1 MSNQHTLLMSNLL
14 PVGSN
19 ISTWWNFGSMLL
31 TCLMLQITTGFFLA
45 IHYTANINL
54 AFSSVIH
61 ITRDVPYGWIMQ
73 NLHAISASMFFICIY
88 IHIARGL
95 YYGLYLNKEVWLS
108 GTALLITLMATAFFG
123 YVLPWGQ
130 MSFWAAT
137 VITNLLTAIP
147 YLGTMLTTWL
157 WGGFS
162 INDPT
167 LTRFFALHFIL
178 PFAIMALSSIHI
190 ILLHNEGSNNPLGTN
205 SDIDKIPFHPYH
217 SYKDMLMFTSMIT
230 LLFITL
236 SFSPD
241 LLNYP
246 ENFSKANPLVTPQHI
261 KPEWYFLFA
270 YGILRSI
277 PNKLGG
283 ALALLMSVMIL
294 TTVPF
299 THTSYTR
306 SMMFRPLSQI
316 LFWTLMAT
324 FITITWTASK
334 PVEPPFISIS
344 QTTSIFYFSFFITIP
359 LLGWTENK
367 IMMMNN

>member
-1 MSNQHTLLMSNLL
+1 MSNQHTLLIFNLL

-31 TCLMLQITTGFFLA
+31 TCLALQIMTGFFLA

-54 AFSSVIH
+54 AFSSVMH

-73 NLHAISASMFFICIY
+73 NLHAIGASMFFICIY
-88 IHIARGL
+88 THIARGL
-95 YYGLYLNKEVWLS
+95 YYGLHLNKSVWLS
-108 GTALLITLMATAFFG
+108 GTTLLIILMATAFFG

-147 YLGTMLTTWL
+147 YLGTAITTWL

-178 PFAIMALSSIHI
+178 PFTIISLSSIHI
-190 ILLHNEGSNNPLGTN
+190 ILLHNKGSNNPLGTN

-217 SYKDMLMFTSMIT
+217 SYKDTLTTTFMLIT
-230 LLFITL
+230 LFIIL
-236 SFSPD
+236 SFTPD
-241 LLNYP
+241 LFNDP

-283 ALALLMSVMIL
+283 TLALLMSVIIL
-294 TTVPF
+294 MTAPF
-299 THTSYTR
+299 THTSYVR
-306 SMMFRPLSQI
+306 SMSFRPLAQTM
-316 LFWTLMAT
+316 FWMLIAT

-334 PVEPPFISIS
+334 PVEPPFITIS
-344 QTTSIFYFSFFITIP
+344 QMTSIFYFSFFIMNP

-367 IMMMNN
+367 IMMNY

>member
-1 MSNQHTLLMSNLL
+1 MSNQHMLMLFNLL

-31 TCLMLQITTGFFLA
+31 TCSALQILTGFFLA

-54 AFSSVIH
+54 AFSSIVH

-73 NLHAISASMFFICIY
+73 NLHAIGASMFFICIY

-95 YYGLYLNKEVWLS
+95 YYGSYLNKNVWLS
-108 GTALLITLMATAFFG
+108 GTTLMIILMATAFFG

-147 YLGTMLTTWL
+147 YIGTALTTWL

-178 PFAIMALSSIHI
+178 PFTIISMSSIHI
-190 ILLHNEGSNNPLGTN
+190 MLLHTEGSSNPLGTN

-217 SYKDMLMFTSMIT
+217 SYKDTLMLTIMLTMLFTIM
-230 LLFITL
+230 
-236 SFSPD
+236 SFTPD
-241 LLNYP
+241 IFNDP

-283 ALALLMSVMIL
+283 TVALVLSVTILL
-294 TTVPF
+294 TVPF
-299 THTSYTR
+299 THTSHLRPMT
-306 SMMFRPLSQI
+306 FRPLMQ
-316 LFWTLMAT
+316 LMFWTLVAT
-324 FITITWTASK
+324 FATITWAATK
-334 PVEPPFISIS
+334 PVEPPFTLIGQI
-344 QTTSIFYFSFFITIP
+344 TSTLYFTFFIMNP
-359 LLGWTENK
+359 LLGWLENK
-367 IMMMNN
+367 ISTPNT

>member
-1 MSNQHTLLMSNLL
+1 MPNHHTLLSSSLF

-31 TCLMLQITTGFFLA
+31 TCTALQISTGFFLA
-45 IHYTANINL
+45 VHYTANINL
-54 AFSSVIH
+54 AFSSIIH

-73 NLHAISASMFFICIY
+73 NLHAIGASLFFLCIY

-95 YYGLYLNKEVWLS
+95 YYGLYMNKGVWLS
-108 GTALLITLMATAFFG
+108 GTTLLIILMATAFFG

-137 VITNLLTAIP
+137 VITNLLTAVP
-147 YLGTMLTTWL
+147 YLGNSLTTWL

-178 PFAIMALSSIHI
+178 PFLITSLSSIHI

-205 SDIDKIPFHPYH
+205 SDIDKVPIHPYH
-217 SYKDMLMFTSMIT
+217 SYKDMFMISSMIT
-230 LLFITL
+230 LLFIVL
-236 SFSPD
+236 SFMPD
-241 LLNYP
+241 LLNDP
-246 ENFSKANPLVTPQHI
+246 ENFSKANPMTTPQHI

-270 YGILRSI
+270 YSILRSI

-283 ALALLMSVMIL
+283 TLALLMSVIIL
-294 TTVPF
+294 TTTPF
-299 THTSYTR
+299 THTSYIRPMT
-306 SMMFRPLSQI
+306 FRPLTQA
-316 LFWTLMAT
+316 LFWTLIAT
-324 FITITWTASK
+324 FITITWTATK
-334 PVEPPFISIS
+334 QVEPPFTLIS
-344 QTTSIFYFSFFITIP
+344 QVASVTYFSFFIINP
-359 LLGWTENK
+359 IFGWAENK
-367 IMMMNN
+367 TMMNN

>member
-1 MSNQHTLLMSNLL
+1 MSNQHTLLMFNQL
-14 PVGSN
+14 PVGLN

-31 TCLMLQITTGFFLA
+31 TCLILQTTTGFFLA

-54 AFSSVIH
+54 AFSSIIH

-73 NLHAISASMFFICIY
+73 NLHATGASMFFICIY

-95 YYGLYLNKEVWLS
+95 YYGSYLNKEVWLS
-108 GTALLITLMATAFFG
+108 GTTLLITLMATAFFG

-137 VITNLLTAIP
+137 VITNLLTAVP
-147 YLGTMLTTWL
+147 YLGSTLTTWL

-178 PFAIMALSSIHI
+178 PFAIISLSSIHVL
-190 ILLHNEGSNNPLGTN
+190 LLHNEGSSNPLGTN

-217 SYKDMLMFTSMIT
+217 SHKDILMLTILIT
-230 LLFITL
+230 LLLTMMSFIPNA
-236 SFSPD
+236 FND
-241 LLNYP
+241 P
-246 ENFSKANPLVTPQHI
+246 ENFSKANPMVTPQHI

-283 ALALLMSVMIL
+283 TLALILSVTIL
-294 TTVPF
+294 LTAPF
-299 THTSYTR
+299 THTSHIR
-306 SMMFRPLSQI
+306 SMTFRPLTQ
-316 LFWTLMAT
+316 LMFWTLIAT
-324 FITITWTASK
+324 FMTITWAASK
-334 PVEPPFISIS
+334 PVGTPFIFFS
-344 QTTSIFYFSFFITIP
+344 QTTSALYFLFFFLNPISVW
-359 LLGWTENK
+359 LENK
-367 IMMMNN
+367 MMIAHN

>member
-1 MSNQHTLLMSNLL
+1 MPHHTLLLFNLL
-14 PVGSN
+14 PVSLN

-31 TCLMLQITTGFFLA
+31 ACLTLQITTGFFLA
-45 IHYTANINL
+45 LHYTANVNL
-54 AFSSVIH
+54 AFSSIIH
-61 ITRDVPYGWIMQ
+61 ITRDVPYGWTMQ
-73 NLHAISASMFFICIY
+73 NLHSIGASMFFICIY

-95 YYGLYLNKEVWLS
+95 YYSSYLNKEVWLS
-108 GTALLITLMATAFFG
+108 GITLLATLMATAFFG

-147 YLGTMLTTWL
+147 YLGTSLTTWL

-178 PFAIMALSSIHI
+178 PFAIVSLTSVHI
-190 ILLHNEGSNNPLGTN
+190 VLLHNEGSSNPLGTN

-217 SYKDMLMFTSMIT
+217 SYKDTLMLTFMIT
-230 LLFITL
+230 TLFMIM
-236 SFSPD
+236 SFAPD
-241 LLNYP
+241 LFNDP
-246 ENFSKANPLVTPQHI
+246 ENFSKANPLITPQHI

-283 ALALLMSVMIL
+283 TLALVMSIAILMTM
-294 TTVPF
+294 PF
-299 THTSYTR
+299 THTSLVRT
-306 SMMFRPLSQI
+306 MTFRPLSQ
-316 LFWTLMAT
+316 LMFWTLIAT
-324 FITITWTASK
+324 FITITWTATK
-334 PVEPPFISIS
+334 PVEPPFITIG
-344 QTTSIFYFSFFITIP
+344 QLTSILYFSFFMTNP

-367 IMMMNN
+367 MMMTNT

>member
-1 MSNQHTLLMSNLL
+1 MPHQHTLISFNLL
-14 PVGSN
+14 PVSSN
-19 ISTWWNFGSMLL
+19 ISTWWNFGSMLIF
-31 TCLMLQITTGFFLA
+31 CLALQITTGLFLA
-45 IHYTANINL
+45 FHYTANINL
-54 AFSSVIH
+54 AFSSIIH
-61 ITRDVPYGWIMQ
+61 ILRDVPSGWIMQ
-73 NLHAISASMFFICIY
+73 NMHAIGASMFFICIY

-108 GTALLITLMATAFFG
+108 GVILLIILMATAFFG

-147 YLGTMLTTWL
+147 YLGDYLTTWL

-178 PFAIMALSSIHI
+178 PFILTAMALVHI
-190 ILLHNEGSNNPLGTN
+190 ILLHNKGSNNPLGTN
-205 SDIDKIPFHPYH
+205 PDIDKIPFHPYH
-217 SYKDMLMFTSMIT
+217 SHKDILMLIFMMSVIFMIMSLT
-230 LLFITL
+230 PNIFN
-236 SFSPD
+236 D
-241 LLNYP
+241 P

-283 ALALLMSVMIL
+283 AFALIMSIVIL
-294 TTVPF
+294 ISVPF
-299 THTSYTR
+299 THTSHIR
-306 SMMFRPLSQI
+306 SMTFRPLAQ
-316 LFWTLMAT
+316 LMFWTFIAT
-324 FITITWTASK
+324 SMTITWVATK
-334 PVEPPFISIS
+334 PVESPFIIIS
-344 QTTSIFYFSFFITIP
+344 QMTSMIYFFFFILNPI
-359 LLGWTENK
+359 LGWIENK
-367 IMMMNN
+367 IMMTNY

>member
-1 MSNQHTLLMSNLL
+1 MSNQHKLTAFNLL
-14 PVGSN
+14 PVGCN

-31 TCLMLQITTGFFLA
+31 TCIMLQTMTGFFLA

-54 AFSSVIH
+54 AFSSIIH
-61 ITRDVPYGWIMQ
+61 ITRDVPYGWTMQ
-73 NLHAISASMFFICIY
+73 NLHAMGASMFFICIY
-88 IHIARGL
+88 THIARGL
-95 YYGLYLNKEVWLS
+95 YYGSYLNKEVWLS
-108 GTALLITLMATAFFG
+108 GITLLITLMATAFFG

-147 YLGTMLTTWL
+147 YLGNTITTWL

-178 PFAIMALSSIHI
+178 PFTIISLSSIHI
-190 ILLHNEGSNNPLGTN
+190 MLLHNEGSNNPLGTN

-217 SYKDMLMFTSMIT
+217 SYKDTLMLTTMIT
-230 LLFITL
+230 LLLVMTTL
-236 SFSPD
+236 TPD
-241 LLNYP
+241 IFNDP

-270 YGILRSI
+270 YSILRSI

-283 ALALLMSVMIL
+283 TLALLMSVMIL
-294 TTVPF
+294 IIMPL
-299 THTSYTR
+299 THTSRTR
-306 SMMFRPLSQI
+306 SMTFRPMAQFM
-316 LFWTLMAT
+316 FWMLIAT
-324 FITITWTASK
+324 FITMTWAATK
-334 PVEPPFISIS
+334 PVEPPFTIIG
-344 QTTSIFYFSFFITIP
+344 QTTSILYFMFFIMNP
-359 LLGWTENK
+359 LLGWVENK
-367 IMMMNN
+367 IMTKC

>member
-1 MSNQHTLLMSNLL
+1 MPNHYALITFNLL

-31 TCLMLQITTGFFLA
+31 TCLALQILTGFFLA

-73 NLHAISASMFFICIY
+73 NLHAIGASMFFICIY

-95 YYGLYLNKEVWLS
+95 YYGSYLNKEVWMS
-108 GTALLITLMATAFFG
+108 GITLLVILMATAFFG

-147 YLGTMLTTWL
+147 YIGTTVTTWL

-178 PFAIMALSSIHI
+178 PFTIISATSIHI
-190 ILLHNEGSNNPLGTN
+190 LLLHNEGSSNPLGTN

-217 SYKDMLMFTSMIT
+217 SYKDMLMFTLLIT
-230 LLFITL
+230 LTFIIL
-236 SFSPD
+236 SFTPD
-241 LLNYP
+241 LFNDP
-246 ENFSKANPLVTPQHI
+246 DNFSKANPMTTPQHI

-283 ALALLMSVMIL
+283 TIALIMSITIL
-294 TTVPF
+294 ATAPF
-299 THTSYTR
+299 THTSHLRPMT
-306 SMMFRPLSQI
+306 FRPAMQLA
-316 LFWTLMAT
+316 FWTLITT
-324 FITITWTASK
+324 FITITWAATK
-334 PVEPPFISIS
+334 PVEPPFTAIA
-344 QTTSIFYFSFFITIP
+344 QTTSTLYFLFFITNPI
-359 LLGWTENK
+359 LGWIENK
-367 IMMMNN
+367 IMMTSS

>member
-1 MSNQHTLLMSNLL
+1 MSNHHMLSTFNLL

-19 ISTWWNFGSMLL
+19 ISTWWNFGSMLM
-31 TCLMLQITTGFFLA
+31 TCLALQTITGFFLA

-54 AFSSVIH
+54 AFSSIMH
-61 ITRDVPYGWIMQ
+61 ITRDIPYGWIMQ
-73 NLHAISASMFFICIY
+73 NLHAIGASMFFVCIY
-88 IHIARGL
+88 IHIARGI
-95 YYGLYLNKEVWLS
+95 YYGSYLNKEVWLS
-108 GTALLITLMATAFFG
+108 GVILLTALMATAFFG

-167 LTRFFALHFIL
+167 LTRFFALHFVL
-178 PFAIMALSSIHI
+178 PFIIISMSSIHI
-190 ILLHNEGSNNPLGTN
+190 ILLHNEGSSNPLGTN

-217 SYKDMLMFTSMIT
+217 SYKDMLMLTILITILLTIMSFTPN
-230 LLFITL
+230 LFN
-236 SFSPD
+236 D
-241 LLNYP
+241 P

-283 ALALLMSVMIL
+283 TIALLMSIAIL
-294 TTVPF
+294 TTMPF
-299 THTSYTR
+299 THTSPIR
-306 SMMFRPLSQI
+306 SSTFRPLMQ
-316 LFWTLMAT
+316 LTFWTMVTT
-324 FITITWTASK
+324 FIIITWTATK
-334 PVEPPFISIS
+334 PVEPPFTAIG
-344 QTTSIFYFSFFITIP
+344 QMTSTLYFLFFTINP
-359 LLGWTENK
+359 MLGWAENK
-367 IMMMNN
+367 IMHN

>member
-1 MSNQHTLLMSNLL
+1 MSHQHTLLMFNLL

-31 TCLMLQITTGFFLA
+31 TCLALQITTGFFLA

-61 ITRDVPYGWIMQ
+61 IMRDIPYGWTMQ
-73 NLHAISASMFFICIY
+73 NLHAIGASMFFICIY

-95 YYGLYLNKEVWLS
+95 YYGSYLNKEVWLS
-108 GTALLITLMATAFFG
+108 GVTLLIILMATAFFG

-147 YLGTMLTTWL
+147 YLGNSLTTWL

-178 PFAIMALSSIHI
+178 PFTLISLSSIHI
-190 ILLHNEGSNNPLGTN
+190 ILLHNEGSSNPLGTN

-217 SYKDMLMFTSMIT
+217 THKDMFMLTIMMT
-230 LLFITL
+230 LIFLIM

-241 LLNYP
+241 LFNDP
-246 ENFSKANPLVTPQHI
+246 ENFSKANPMVTPQHI

-283 ALALLMSVMIL
+283 AVALTLSILILM
-294 TTVPF
+294 TAPF
-299 THTSYTR
+299 SHTSTTR
-306 SMMFRPLSQI
+306 TLTFRPLSQLI
-316 LFWTLMAT
+316 FWSLIAT
-324 FITITWTASK
+324 FIMITWTATK
-334 PVEPPFISIS
+334 PVEAPFTAIG
-344 QTTSIFYFSFFITIP
+344 QTTSFLYFLFFISQP
-359 LLGWTENK
+359 MLGWLEN
-367 IMMMNN
+367 NLSYN

>member
-1 MSNQHTLLMSNLL
+1 MSHQHTLMLFNLL

-31 TCLMLQITTGFFLA
+31 TCLMVQIMTGFFLA
-45 IHYTANINL
+45 IHYTANISL
-54 AFSSVIH
+54 AFSSIIH
-61 ITRDVPYGWIMQ
+61 TSRDVPYGWIMQ
-73 NLHAISASMFFICIY
+73 NTHAIGASLFFICIY
-88 IHIARGL
+88 IHIARGI
-95 YYGLYLNKEVWLS
+95 YYGSYLNKEVWLS
-108 GTALLITLMATAFFG
+108 GTTLLILLMATAFFG

-147 YLGTMLTTWL
+147 YFGTTLTTWL
-157 WGGFS
+157 WGGFA

-178 PFAIMALSSIHI
+178 PFTIISASSIHI
-190 ILLHNEGSNNPLGTN
+190 LLLHNEGSNNPLGTN

-217 SYKDMLMFTSMIT
+217 SYKDTLMLTMMIT
-230 LLFITL
+230 LLFIIL
-236 SFSPD
+236 SFYPNV
-241 LLNYP
+241 LNDP

-283 ALALLMSVMIL
+283 ALALVLSIAIL
-294 TTVPF
+294 FTTPF
-299 THTSYTR
+299 THTSFTR
-306 SMMFRPLSQI
+306 SMMFRPFMQLT
-316 LFWTLMAT
+316 FWTFATT
-324 FITITWTASK
+324 FIIITWAATK
-334 PVEPPFISIS
+334 PVEPPFTEIGQLASIL
-344 QTTSIFYFSFFITIP
+344 YFMFFMVNP
-359 LLGWTENK
+359 LLGLAENK
-367 IMMMNN
+367 ISNFN

>member
-1 MSNQHTLLMSNLL
+1 MSHQHTLMLFNLL

-31 TCLMLQITTGFFLA
+31 TCSMIQIMTGFFLA

-54 AFSSVIH
+54 AFSSIIH
-61 ITRDVPYGWIMQ
+61 ISRDVPYGWIMQ
-73 NLHAISASMFFICIY
+73 NTHAIGASLFFICIY

-95 YYGLYLNKEVWLS
+95 YYGSYLNKEVWIS
-108 GTALLITLMATAFFG
+108 GTTLLIILMATAFFG

-147 YLGTMLTTWL
+147 YLGTTLTTWL
-157 WGGFS
+157 WGGFA

-178 PFAIMALSSIHI
+178 PFAIISMSSIHI
-190 ILLHNEGSNNPLGTN
+190 LLLHNEGSSNPLGTN

-217 SYKDMLMFTSMIT
+217 SYKDALMLTTMIT
-230 LLFITL
+230 MLFMIL
-236 SFSPD
+236 SFFPNI
-241 LLNYP
+241 LNDP
-246 ENFSKANPLVTPQHI
+246 ENFSKANPLITPQHI

-283 ALALLMSVMIL
+283 AIALIMSIAIL
-294 TTVPF
+294 FTTPF
-299 THTSYTR
+299 THTSHIR
-306 SMMFRPLSQI
+306 SMMFRPFMQLT
-316 LFWTLMAT
+316 FWTFTTT
-324 FITITWTASK
+324 FLIITWAATK
-334 PVEPPFISIS
+334 PVEPPFTEIGQLASIL
-344 QTTSIFYFSFFITIP
+344 YFTFFMANP
-359 LLGWTENK
+359 LLGLGENK
-367 IMMMNN
+367 ISKFA

>member
-1 MSNQHTLLMSNLL
+1 MSNHHMLLLFNLL

-31 TCLMLQITTGFFLA
+31 ACSTMQTLTGFFLA

-61 ITRDVPYGWIMQ
+61 MTRDVPYGWIMQ
-73 NLHAISASMFFICIY
+73 NLHAIGASMFFICIY

-95 YYGLYLNKEVWLS
+95 YYGSYMNKNVWLS
-108 GTALLITLMATAFFG
+108 GTTLLIILMATAFFG

-137 VITNLLTAIP
+137 VITNLLTSIP
-147 YLGTMLTTWL
+147 YIGTTLTTWL

-178 PFAIMALSSIHI
+178 PFAIISMSMIHI
-190 ILLHNEGSNNPLGTN
+190 MLLHTEGSSNPLGTN

-217 SYKDMLMFTSMIT
+217 SYKDILMLTTMITLMFTIMTFTPNI
-230 LLFITL
+230 FN
-236 SFSPD
+236 D
-241 LLNYP
+241 P

-283 ALALLMSVMIL
+283 AVALVLSVMIL
-294 TTVPF
+294 MTAPF
-299 THTSYTR
+299 THTSHVR
-306 SMMFRPLSQI
+306 SMTFRPIMQTV
-316 LFWTLMAT
+316 FWAMTAT
-324 FITITWTASK
+324 FITITWAATK
-334 PVEPPFISIS
+334 PVEPPFTLIG
-344 QTTSIFYFSFFITIP
+344 QLTSALYFLFFIMNP
-359 LLGWTENK
+359 LIGLLENK
-367 IMMMNN
+367 ISTDTC

>member
-1 MSNQHTLLMSNLL
+1 MPNKHTLTMFNLL
-14 PVGSN
+14 PVSSN

-31 TCLMLQITTGFFLA
+31 ACLTAQMITGFFLA
-45 IHYTANINL
+45 IHYTANVNL
-54 AFSSVIH
+54 AFSSVTH
-61 ITRDVPYGWIMQ
+61 IMRDVPYGWVVQ
-73 NLHAISASMFFICIY
+73 NLHAIGASMFFICIY

-108 GTALLITLMATAFFG
+108 GTAILATLMATAFFG

-147 YLGTMLTTWL
+147 YLGTTLTTWL

-167 LTRFFALHFIL
+167 LTRFFALHFLL
-178 PFAIMALSSIHI
+178 PFAIISMSSIHI
-190 ILLHNEGSNNPLGTN
+190 MLLHNEGSSNPLGTN

-217 SYKDMLMFTSMIT
+217 SYKDTLMLTTIIT
-230 LLFITL
+230 MLLIIL
-236 SFSPD
+236 SFFPNLFND
-241 LLNYP
+241 P

-283 ALALLMSVMIL
+283 TLALLMSIAIL
-294 TTVPF
+294 TLMPL
-299 THTSYTR
+299 THTSNIR
-306 SMMFRPLSQI
+306 SATFRPLTQ
-316 LFWTLMAT
+316 LMFWTLIAT
-324 FITITWTASK
+324 LIVITWTATK
-334 PVEPPFISIS
+334 PVEPPFMTVGQTASIL
-344 QTTSIFYFSFFITIP
+344 YFSFFMMSP
-359 LLGWTENK
+359 LLGWAENK
-367 IMMMNN
+367 ITST

>member
-1 MSNQHTLLMSNLL
+1 MPNQHTLLTFNLL

-31 TCLMLQITTGFFLA
+31 TCLLLQTLTGFFLA

-54 AFSSVIH
+54 AFSSIIH
-61 ITRDVPYGWIMQ
+61 ITRDVPHGWIMQ
-73 NLHAISASMFFICIY
+73 NLHAIGASMFFICAY

-95 YYGLYLNKEVWLS
+95 YYGSYLNKEVWLS
-108 GTALLITLMATAFFG
+108 GTALLLLLMATAFFG

-137 VITNLLTAIP
+137 VITNLLTSVP
-147 YLGTMLTTWL
+147 YLGTSLTTWL

-167 LTRFFALHFIL
+167 LTRFFALHLIL
-178 PFAIMALSSIHI
+178 PFTIISMSSLHVM
-190 ILLHNEGSNNPLGTN
+190 LLHNEGSSNPLGTN
-205 SDIDKIPFHPYH
+205 SNTDKIPFHPYH
-217 SYKDMLMFTSMIT
+217 TYKDMLMLTIMIT
-230 LLFITL
+230 LLFTIM
-236 SFSPD
+236 SFTPD
-241 LLNYP
+241 IFNDP
-246 ENFSKANPLVTPQHI
+246 ENFSKANPMVTPQHI

-283 ALALLMSVMIL
+283 TLALLMSVTIL
-294 TTVPF
+294 ITMPF

-306 SMMFRPLSQI
+306 SMTFRPMAQLM
-316 LFWTLMAT
+316 FWTLIAT
-324 FITITWTASK
+324 FITITWTATK
-334 PVEPPFISIS
+334 PVEPPFIIIG
-344 QTTSIFYFSFFITIP
+344 QITSTMYFMFFFTNP
-359 LLGWTENK
+359 LFGWIENK
-367 IMMMNN
+367 IMTFC

>member
-1 MSNQHTLLMSNLL
+1 MPNQHLLLLFNLL
-14 PVGSN
+14 PVGLN

-31 TCLMLQITTGFFLA
+31 SCSTLQIITGFFLA

-54 AFSSVIH
+54 AFSSIIH
-61 ITRDVPYGWIMQ
+61 ITRDVPYGWMMQ
-73 NLHAISASMFFICIY
+73 NIHAIGASMFFICIY

-95 YYGLYLNKEVWLS
+95 YYGAYLNKEVWLS
-108 GTALLITLMATAFFG
+108 GTSLFIILMATAFFG

-147 YLGTMLTTWL
+147 YLGNTLTSWL

-178 PFAIMALSSIHI
+178 PFSIISLSSIHI
-190 ILLHNEGSNNPLGTN
+190 MLLHTEGSSNPLGTN

-217 SYKDMLMFTSMIT
+217 THKDILMLTLMIT
-230 LLFITL
+230 LLFTIL

-241 LLNYP
+241 IFNDP

-283 ALALLMSVMIL
+283 TIALILSVTILLTL
-294 TTVPF
+294 PF
-299 THTSYTR
+299 THTSHLR
-306 SMMFRPLSQI
+306 SMTFRPLAQ
-316 LFWTLMAT
+316 LMFWTLVAT
-324 FITITWTASK
+324 FITITWTATK
-334 PVEPPFISIS
+334 PVEPPF
-344 QTTSIFYFSFFITIP
+344 TTIGQITSSLYFLFFLTTPI
-359 LLGWTENK
+359 LGWSENK
-367 IMMMNN
+367 ISMINS

>member
-1 MSNQHTLLMSNLL
+1 MSTQHTLLVFNLL
-14 PVGSN
+14 PVASN

-31 TCLMLQITTGFFLA
+31 SCLALQTTTGFFLA
-45 IHYTANINL
+45 IHYTANTNL

-61 ITRDVPYGWIMQ
+61 TTRDVPYGWIMQ
-73 NLHAISASMFFICIY
+73 NLHAMGASMFFICIY

-95 YYGLYLNKEVWLS
+95 YYGSYMNKEVWLS
-108 GTALLITLMATAFFG
+108 GTTLLITLMATAFFG

-137 VITNLLTAIP
+137 VITNLLTAVP
-147 YLGTMLTTWL
+147 YLGTTLTTWL

-178 PFAIMALSSIHI
+178 PFGIISLSSIHI
-190 ILLHNEGSNNPLGTN
+190 LLLHNEGSSNPLGANPDT
-205 SDIDKIPFHPYH
+205 DKIPFHPYH
-217 SYKDMLMFTSMIT
+217 SYKDTLMLTLLMT

-236 SFSPD
+236 TFAPNMFND
-241 LLNYP
+241 P

-283 ALALLMSVMIL
+283 ALALLMSVAIL
-294 TTVPF
+294 MTSPF
-299 THTSYTR
+299 THTSHTR
-306 SMMFRPLSQI
+306 SMTFRPFAQVM
-316 LFWTLMAT
+316 FWTLIPT
-324 FITITWTASK
+324 FIIITWAATK
-334 PVEPPFISIS
+334 PVEPPFTTIG
-344 QTTSIFYFSFFITIP
+344 QMTSIMYFSFFIANP
-359 LLGWTENK
+359 LLGWIENK
-367 IMMMNN
+367 IMTP

>member
-1 MSNQHTLLMSNLL
+1 MSHQHILTLFNLL
-14 PVGSN
+14 PVATN

-31 TCLMLQITTGFFLA
+31 TCSIIQMTTGFFLA
-45 IHYTANINL
+45 IHYTANTNL

-61 ITRDVPYGWIMQ
+61 ILRDIPNGWCLQ
-73 NLHAISASMFFICIY
+73 NLHSIGASMFFICIY

-95 YYGLYLNKEVWLS
+95 YFGSYMNKKVWMS
-108 GTALLITLMATAFFG
+108 GILLLTILMATSFFG

-137 VITNLLTAIP
+137 VITNLLTAVP
-147 YLGTMLTTWL
+147 YLGTNLTIWL
-157 WGGFS
+157 WGGFA

-178 PFAIMALSSIHI
+178 PFMIMSTSSIHI
-190 ILLHNEGSNNPLGTN
+190 ILLHEEGSSNPLGTN

-217 SYKDMLMFTSMIT
+217 SYKDLFMLT
-230 LLFITL
+230 LLLFTMMSIM

-241 LLNYP
+241 MFNDS
-246 ENFSKANPLVTPQHI
+246 ENFSKANPMMTPQHI

-283 ALALLMSVMIL
+283 TLALLLSIMIL
-294 TTVPF
+294 LLPPF
-299 THTSYTR
+299 THTSHIR
-306 SMMFRPLSQI
+306 SMTFRPMAQF
-316 LFWTLMAT
+316 LFWTMITT
-324 FITITWTASK
+324 FVILTWAASK
-334 PVEPPFISIS
+334 PVESPYITIS
-344 QTTSIFYFSFFITIP
+344 QMASTMYFLFFIINP
-359 LLGWTENK
+359 LLGWMENK
-367 IMMMNN
+367 ILNTNH

>member
-1 MSNQHTLLMSNLL
+1 MSNQHTLTMFNLL
-14 PVGSN
+14 PVGLN
-19 ISTWWNFGSMLL
+19 ISTWWNFGSMLMV
-31 TCLMLQITTGFFLA
+31 CLMTQTITGFFLA
-45 IHYTANINL
+45 IHYTANVNL

-61 ITRDVPYGWIMQ
+61 ITRDVPYGWTMQ
-73 NLHAISASMFFICIY
+73 NIHAIGASMFFICIY

-108 GTALLITLMATAFFG
+108 GVTILAILMATAFFG

-147 YLGTMLTTWL
+147 YLGTLLTTWL

-167 LTRFFALHFIL
+167 LTRFFALHFLL
-178 PFAIMALSSIHI
+178 PFTIISMSSIHI
-190 ILLHNEGSNNPLGTN
+190 MLLHNEGSSNPLGTN

-217 SYKDMLMFTSMIT
+217 SYKDMFMLTIMIT
-230 LLFITL
+230 TLLITMSFIPNL
-236 SFSPD
+236 FND
-241 LLNYP
+241 P

-270 YGILRSI
+270 YGFLRSI

-283 ALALLMSVMIL
+283 ALALLMSIAIL
-294 TTVPF
+294 ITMPF
-299 THTSYTR
+299 THTSNTR
-306 SMMFRPLSQI
+306 SATFRPLTQ
-316 LFWTLMAT
+316 LMFWTLVAT
-324 FITITWTASK
+324 FITITWTATK
-334 PVEPPFISIS
+334 PVEPPFMTIG
-344 QTTSIFYFSFFITIP
+344 QMTSIIYFSFFMMSP
-359 LLGWTENK
+359 LLGWAENK
-367 IMMMNN
+367 IMST

>member
-1 MSNQHTLLMSNLL
+1 MSHQHLLMLFNLL

-31 TCLMLQITTGFFLA
+31 SCLMIQIATGFFLA
-45 IHYTANINL
+45 IHYTANINM
-54 AFSSVIH
+54 AFSSIVH
-61 ITRDVPYGWIMQ
+61 ISRDVPYGWIMQ
-73 NLHAISASMFFICIY
+73 NTHAIGASLFFICIY

-95 YYGLYLNKEVWLS
+95 YYGSYLNKEVWLS
-108 GTALLITLMATAFFG
+108 GTTLLVILMATAFFG

-147 YLGTMLTTWL
+147 YLGTTLTTWL
-157 WGGFS
+157 WGGFA

-178 PFAIMALSSIHI
+178 PFAIISLSSVHI
-190 ILLHNEGSNNPLGTN
+190 LLLHNEGSNNPLGTN

-217 SYKDMLMFTSMIT
+217 SYKDTLMLTTMIT
-230 LLFITL
+230 LLFIIL
-236 SFSPD
+236 SFYPD
-241 LLNYP
+241 IFNDP

-283 ALALLMSVMIL
+283 AMALVLSIAILL
-294 TTVPF
+294 TTPF
-299 THTSYTR
+299 THTSNTR
-306 SMMFRPLSQI
+306 SMMFRPIMQLM
-316 LFWTLMAT
+316 FWAFITT
-324 FITITWTASK
+324 FITLTWAATK
-334 PVEPPFISIS
+334 PVEPPFTEIGQLAS
-344 QTTSIFYFSFFITIP
+344 TLYFIFFMMNP
-359 LLGWTENK
+359 LLGLMENK
-367 IMMMNN
+367 ISNFN

>member
-1 MSNQHTLLMSNLL
+1 MSNQHTLLTFNLL
-14 PVGSN
+14 PVGTN

-31 TCLMLQITTGFFLA
+31 TCLMLQTTTGFFLA
-45 IHYTANINL
+45 IHYTANVSL
-54 AFSSVIH
+54 AFSSIIH

-73 NLHAISASMFFICIY
+73 NLHATGASMFFICIY

-95 YYGLYLNKEVWLS
+95 YYGSYLNKEVWLS
-108 GTALLITLMATAFFG
+108 GTTLLIILMATAFFG

-137 VITNLLTAIP
+137 VITNLLTAVP
-147 YLGTMLTTWL
+147 YLGNSLTTWL

-178 PFAIMALSSIHI
+178 PFIIISLSSIHI
-190 ILLHNEGSNNPLGTN
+190 MLLHNEGSSNPLGTN
-205 SDIDKIPFHPYH
+205 SDTDKIPFHPYH
-217 SYKDMLMFTSMIT
+217 SYKDTLMLTSLIT
-230 LLFITL
+230 LLFIAI
-236 SFSPD
+236 SFAPNMFND
-241 LLNYP
+241 P

-283 ALALLMSVMIL
+283 TLALLMSV
-294 TTVPF
+294 TTLITAPF
-299 THTSYTR
+299 THTSTTR
-306 SMMFRPLSQI
+306 SMTFRPMAQL
-316 LFWTLMAT
+316 LFWTLIAT
-324 FITITWTASK
+324 FITITWAATK
-334 PVEPPFISIS
+334 PVEPPFIIIG
-344 QTTSIFYFSFFITIP
+344 QTTSILYFLFFIMNP
-359 LLGWTENK
+359 LLGWVENK
-367 IMMMNN
+367 ITAPC

>member
-1 MSNQHTLLMSNLL
+1 MSNQHTLTTFNLL
-14 PVGSN
+14 PVGLN

-31 TCLMLQITTGFFLA
+31 ACLALQTMTGFFLA

-61 ITRDVPYGWIMQ
+61 IVRDIPHGWMMQ
-73 NLHAISASMFFICIY
+73 NLHAIGASMFFISVY

-95 YYGLYLNKEVWLS
+95 YYGSYLNKEVWLS
-108 GTALLITLMATAFFG
+108 GITLLITLMAAAFFG

-147 YLGTMLTTWL
+147 YLGITLTTWL

-162 INDPT
+162 ISDPT
-167 LTRFFALHFIL
+167 LTRFFALHFLL
-178 PFAIMALSSIHI
+178 PFALISLSSIHI
-190 ILLHNEGSNNPLGTN
+190 VLLHNEGSSNPLGTN

-217 SYKDMLMFTSMIT
+217 SYKDMLMFTTLIT
-230 LLFITL
+230 TMFIIM
-236 SFSPD
+236 SFTPD
-241 LLNYP
+241 LFNDP
-246 ENFSKANPLVTPQHI
+246 ENFSKANPLTTPQHI

-283 ALALLMSVMIL
+283 TFALLMSIAIL
-294 TTVPF
+294 ITMPF
-299 THTSYTR
+299 THTSYIR
-306 SMMFRPLSQI
+306 SSAFRPLTQ
-316 LFWTLMAT
+316 LVFWTLIAT
-324 FITITWTASK
+324 FIIITWTATK
-334 PVEPPFISIS
+334 PVEPPF
-344 QTTSIFYFSFFITIP
+344 TTIGQVTSSMYFMFFMMNPI
-359 LLGWTENK
+359 LGWSENK
-367 IMMMNN
+367 IMMTTP

>member
-1 MSNQHTLLMSNLL
+1 MSNQHTLLTFNLL

-19 ISTWWNFGSMLL
+19 ISSWWNFGSMLL
-31 TCLMLQITTGFFLA
+31 SCLAMQTATGFFLA
-45 IHYTANINL
+45 IHYTANVNL
-54 AFSSVIH
+54 AFSSIVH

-73 NLHAISASMFFICIY
+73 NLHAIGASMFFICIY
-88 IHIARGL
+88 THIARGL
-95 YYGLYLNKEVWLS
+95 YYGSYLNKEVWLS
-108 GTALLITLMATAFFG
+108 GTTLLILLMATAFFG

-147 YLGTMLTTWL
+147 YLGTTLTTWL

-178 PFAIMALSSIHI
+178 PFTIISASSIHI

-217 SYKDMLMFTSMIT
+217 SYKDILMFTILIT
-230 LLFITL
+230 LTLTLL

-241 LLNYP
+241 LLNDP

-283 ALALLMSVMIL
+283 TLALLMSIAIL
-294 TTVPF
+294 ISAPF
-299 THTSYTR
+299 THTSYIR
-306 SMMFRPLSQI
+306 SMTFRPLTQPI
-316 LFWTLMAT
+316 FWTLVAT
-324 FITITWTASK
+324 FITITWTATK
-334 PVEPPFISIS
+334 PVEPPFIIIS
-344 QTTSIFYFSFFITIP
+344 QTMSILYFSFFITNP

-367 IMMMNN
+367 IMTINT